1 MAVSSS
7 TSTCSSF
14 SLLLLLLLLAAAPW
28 RSGEAAAATTAARAL
43 NFTRQDFPGEF
54 VFGAGTSA
62 YQYEGATDEDG
73 RSPSIWDTFTHAGKM
88 PDKSTGDMGAGGYHR
103 YKEDVKLMSDTS
115 LEAYRFSIS
124 WSRLIPRGR
133 GPVNPKGLEYYNSLI
148 DELVERGIEI
158 HVTLYHLDFPQI
170 LEDEYHGWLSPRVID
185 DFTAYADV
193 CFREFGDRVRHWTT
207 MDEPNVLSIAAYDS
221 GAFPPCRCSPPFGA
235 NCTAGNSTVEPYVVA
250 HNSILAHASVT
261 RLYRDKY
268 QATQKG
274 FVGMNIYSFW
284 NYPFSSSSAD
294 IAATQR
300 ALDFMVGWILDPLV
314 YGDYPEIMKKKAGSR
329 IPSFT
334 EEQSELIRGS
344 ADFIGINHYTSV
356 YISDASNGETVGPRD
371 YSADMAATFR
381 ISRND
386 TPSGQFVPT
395 RLPRDPKGLQC
406 MLEYLRDTYQGI
418 PVYIQENGKNGAN
431 VKGYFVWSFLDVFE
445 LLAGYH
451 SPFGLHYVD
460 FEDPNLPRQPK
471 LSAHWYS
478 KFLRDSHATA
488 EAALNFTR
496 QDFPGDFVFGAG
508 TSAYQY
514 EGATGEDGRTPSI
527 WDTFTHSGRM
537 ADNSTGDRAA
547 AGYHKYKEDVKLMS
561 DTGLEA
567 YRFSISWSRLIPRG
581 RGPINPKG
589 LEYYNDLIDKLVKR
603 GEICDCSMGIEI
615 HVTLYHLDFPQ
626 ALQDEY
632 NGWLSPRI
640 IEDFTAYADVC
651 FREFGDR
658 VRHWTTVGEPN
669 VLSIAG
675 YDSGVIPPCRCSPP
689 FGTSCA
695 AGDST
700 VEPYVAAHNSILA
713 HASAV
718 RLYRD
723 KYQAKQKSVVG
734 TNIYSFWPYPLSRS
748 CADIDAVQRVLD
760 FTIGWILDPLVY
772 GDYPEIMKKQAGSRI
787 PSFTKEQSE
796 LIRGSADFIAM
807 DRTAKRQAFGIIM
820 LIWLH
825 TSEYAPSKTLSDPK
839 GLQCMLE
846 YLKDT
851 YEGIPVYVQE
861 NGKFSNSISIHVQ
874 PNGFGQFDKE
884 DSLNDTE
891 RVEYLSSYMGGTLAA
906 LRNGA
911 NVKGY
916 FVWSFL
922 DVFELFA
929 GYHSPFGLHHVDFE
943 DPSLPRQPKLSAQ
956 WYSKFLR
963 SEIGINIEKIISP
976 DEHEHAYYQ

>member
-1 MAVSSS
+1 M
-7 TSTCSSF
+7 
-14 SLLLLLLLLAAAPW
+14 
-28 RSGEAAAATTAARAL
+28 AARAL

-88 PDKSTGDMGAGGYHR
+88 PDKSTGDMGAGGYHK
-103 YKEDVKLMSDTS
+103 YKEDVKLVSDTS

-418 PVYIQENGKNGAN
+418 PVSGISVRTTIHSMTQIENGAN

-478 KFLRDSHATA
+478 KFLRDSHATT

-508 TSAYQY
+508 TSAMRGLPVKT
-514 EGATGEDGRTPSI
+514 EGPQASGTLLLIQGGWRTI
-527 WDTFTHSGRM
+527 
-537 ADNSTGDRAA
+537 AL
-547 AGYHKYKEDVKLMS
+547 EDVKLMS

-589 LEYYNDLIDKLVKR
+589 LEYYNDLIDELVKR
-603 GEICDCSMGIEI
+603 GIEI

-669 VLSIAG
+669 VLSIAA

-718 RLYRD
+718 SLYRD
-723 KYQAKQKSVVG
+723 K
-734 TNIYSFWPYPLSRS
+734 
-748 CADIDAVQRVLD
+748 
-760 FTIGWILDPLVY
+760 ILDPLVY

-963 SEIGINIEKIISP
+963 SEIGINIEKMISP